1 MIKLND
7 RTCVFTKKKH
17 PRHELYRFVK
27 YGDKLVLDEK
37 HQLPGRGY
45 YISKDKQIIETMVAK
60 KFLEKRFQ
68 VNDISDLLSQINK

>member
-7 RTCVFTKKKH
+7 RTCVFTKKKR
-17 PRHELYRFVK
+17 PRQELYRFVK
-27 YGDKLVLDEK
+27 CDGKLVLDEK

-45 YISKDKQIIETMVAK
+45 YISKEKEIIETMVSK

-68 VNDISDLLSQINK
+68 VDDITDFLSKINK